1 MGGPFEGNWRQ
12 SWQEAHIAG
21 CRPRISRPAE
31 PADTDPCGEGRA
43 GNQCGRSPTGNP
55 TAVRP
60 LSPTGSEGNRTY
72 RERGCGASVRSE
84 GNQGVRVM
92 GERRY
97 RTSATIKLA
106 CLVNGLAGFYALARL
121 RSCCDCPQ
129 DNPLFQW
136 LTIIP
141 IRVHATRTEHEFL
154 CLHGSMQSYVLTA
167 PPRIVRY

>member
-21 CRPRISRPAE
+21 CRPRIYRPAE

-97 RTSATIKLA
+97 RASVVIKGQRNTR
-106 CLVNGLAGFYALARL
+106 VAGFVVEHWPTLTQVNLGSLIQRIPTWLRPEGRL
-121 RSCCDCPQ
+121 S
-129 DNPLFQW
+129 PLY
-136 LTIIP
+136 P
-141 IRVHATRTEHEFL
+141 
-154 CLHGSMQSYVLTA
+154 CLPLQA
-167 PPRIVRY
+167 P